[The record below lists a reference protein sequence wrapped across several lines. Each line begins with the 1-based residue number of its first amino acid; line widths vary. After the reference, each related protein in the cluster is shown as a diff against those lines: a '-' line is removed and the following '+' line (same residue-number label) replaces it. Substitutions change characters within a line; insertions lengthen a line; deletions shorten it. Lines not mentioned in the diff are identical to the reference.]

1 LRKRKNNIFKGVDWI
16 LILFYL
22 IFIFLGWV
30 SIYAATYSDIQFEL
44 FDFSSKYGKQ
54 LIWIM
59 LSIILIIIILAIDK
73 KFYENFSGVIYVIS
87 ILSLVGLFIFGKNI
101 NGATSWYSFGS
112 FAIQPAEFAKT
123 ATVLAIANFLN
134 ERNQDL
140 KKLPNQL
147 KSFGIIFL
155 PALLITL
162 QPDPGSAL
170 VYGAL
175 ILVLYRFGLPLYYL
189 IIGVIAVILF
199 ILTLYFGYINT
210 LIITA
215 ILITSLIIYLNYK
228 NKKVIRHQ
236 WMRFLSI
243 YFFTALFI
251 FSVDYVFNNIFEQ
264 RHRDRF
270 NILLGK
276 NVDTQGIGYNTDQ
289 SVITISS
296 GGFSGKGFLQ
306 GDRTQGNFVP
316 EQQTDYIY
324 STIGEEWGFLGSSLV
339 VLLFMAFLF
348 RILYIAERQKT
359 IYTKVYAY
367 ATFAIFLFHFTINIG
382 MVLGLLPT
390 IGIPLP
396 FFSYGGSS
404 LWGFTILLFILV
416 RLDADRIYEW

>member
-1 LRKRKNNIFKGVDWI
+1 MRKRKNNIFKGVDWI

-22 IFIFLGWV
+22 IFIFIGWI
-30 SIYAATYSDIQFEL
+30 SIYAASYSDLQTEL
-44 FDFSSKYGKQ
+44 FDFSTKYGKQ
-54 LIWIM
+54 LIWMM
-59 LSIILIIIILAIDK
+59 LCAIIIITILAIDK

-87 ILSLVGLFIFGKNI
+87 ILSLIGLFIFGKNI
-101 NGATSWYSFGS
+101 NGATSWYSFSS
-112 FAIQPAEFAKT
+112 FAIQPSEFAK
-123 ATVLAIANFLN
+123 AAVSLAVANFLN

-147 KSFGIIFL
+147 KVFGIILL

-170 VYGAL
+170 VYGSI

-189 IIGVIAVILF
+189 IIGGIAIILF
-199 ILTLYFGYINT
+199 IMTLYFGYLNT
-210 LIITA
+210 LIITFIFITLS
-215 ILITSLIIYLNYK
+215 ILYLNYK
-228 NKKVIRHQ
+228 NKKIIRYQ
-236 WMRFLSI
+236 FIRLIGI

-251 FSVDYVFNNIFEQ
+251 FSGDYVFNNIFEQ

-276 NVDTQGIGYNTDQ
+276 NIDTKGIGYNTDQ

-339 VLLFMAFLF
+339 IVLFIAFLF
-348 RILYIAERQKT
+348 RILFIAERQKSMF
-359 IYTKVYAY
+359 TKVYAY
-367 ATFAIFLFHFTINIG
+367 SIFAIFFFHFTINIG
-382 MVLGLLPT
+382 MVIGLLPT